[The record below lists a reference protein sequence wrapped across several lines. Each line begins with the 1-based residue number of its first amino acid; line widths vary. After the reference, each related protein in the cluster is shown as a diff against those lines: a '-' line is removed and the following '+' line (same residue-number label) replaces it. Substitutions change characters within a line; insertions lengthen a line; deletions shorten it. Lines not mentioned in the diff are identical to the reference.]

1 MFYRRNDYI
10 SSVRD
15 AAELALKQIGGS
27 EVNRAME
34 MTNVLTAEIGELI
47 KVLTGKGTSP
57 KNPLRSKNWTPL
69 NANTLPANFGTSN
82 GAISLMSAPNRNT
95 IE

>member
-47 KVLTGKGTSP
+47 KVCFC
-57 KNPLRSKNWTPL
+57 
-69 NANTLPANFGTSN
+69 A
-82 GAISLMSAPNRNT
+82 
-95 IE
+95 